1 MKIKTVIIAISLVIL
16 FSILGVLTY
25 FTFFKTEIQPRENK
39 EETKINEISGYAIT
53 SDENDSEVYKIE
65 FENLK
70 KILESEMINYEE
82 YAKTIAKLYII
93 DLYTINNKIN
103 KYDVGGVEFLYEKA
117 KENYI
122 TNVTDTL
129 YKYVKDNSDNKRD
142 QKLPEVKEINVDEIT
157 NTTYKIENTNYEG
170 YKIKLSWDYI
180 EDLGYDK
187 SAEVIVI
194 KEENKI
200 FVVEENTK

>member
-1 MKIKTVIIAISLVIL
+1 MKIKTVIMAISLVIL

-53 SDENDSEVYKIE
+53 SDENDSEVYKSE

-70 KILESEMINYEE
+70 KILESDTIDYEE
-82 YAKTIAKLYII
+82 YAKTLAKLYII

-103 KYDVGGVEFLYEKA
+103 KYDVGGVEFVYEKA

-142 QKLPEVKEINVDEIT
+142 QKLPEVKEINIDEIT
-157 NTTYKIENTNYEG
+157 NTTYKIEDTNYEG

-187 SAEVIVI
+187 FAEVIVI

>member
-70 KILESEMINYEE
+70 KILESETINYEE